1 MLFRCAISM
10 FCACKLLLTKKW
22 MWPAPLFIVAFFAPE
37 SPWWLVRK
45 GRFDDAK
52 RSLTRLT
59 SAKGKED
66 FDAEQTI
73 AMMRHTIASEK
84 EVGHPSWDSTVRILM
99 EGYCWCDIPR
109 LFQRVE
115 FEANGDCSWMLGCSA
130 ALW

>member
-1 MLFRCAISM
+1 
-10 FCACKLLLTKKW
+10 

-66 FDAEQTI
+66 FDADQTI

-84 EVGHPSWDSTVRILM
+84 EVSHPFNDSRVRILM
-99 EGYCWCDIPR
+99 EGYCGCDVPR
-109 LFQRVE
+109 LF
-115 FEANGDCSWMLGCSA
+115 
-130 ALW
+130 

>member
-1 MLFRCAISM
+1 MMAWL
-10 FCACKLLLTKKW
+10 KKKW

-66 FDAEQTI
+66 FDADQTI

-84 EVGHPSWDSTVRILM
+84 EVSHPAWDSTVRIM
-99 EGYCWCDIPR
+99 MKGYCGRDVP
-109 LFQRVE
+109 
-115 FEANGDCSWMLGCSA
+115 
-130 ALW
+130 

>member
-1 MLFRCAISM
+1 MSW
-10 FCACKLLLTKKW
+10 LTKKW

-59 SAKGKED
+59 SAKGKDD
-66 FDAEQTI
+66 FDADQTI

-84 EVGHPSWDSTVRILM
+84 EVSHHEETIWS
-99 EGYCWCDIPR
+99 GY
-109 LFQRVE
+109 
-115 FEANGDCSWMLGCSA
+115 
-130 ALW
+130 